1 MYNFPRR
8 RLPTLDVTVSS
19 IQSPYLLCLLSAT
32 LYHDHHHCPHNVAAD
47 QAGLGLL
54 LAGSKLVLLTYFLLV
69 QTSKKPCDHSVCFPG
84 KILLLILNELL
95 GQSSL
100 WFKWAPTG
108 DRKSWAKTETLSI
121 QITPASQ
128 ANISRRFVVWKWD
141 SYMQVGKYFSIV
153 KYFHCSGNGHLCGK
167 RESVEVNWVIRWNV
181 KITRWKWSGTT
192 AGTSS
197 YYHIITILYL
207 PVRLTPV
214 YTSVCQEWSG
224 GQSPFVWCS
233 VILVAG
239 SLSL

>member
-1 MYNFPRR
+1 MNSWD
-8 RLPTLDVTVSS
+8 RL
-19 IQSPYLLCLLSAT
+19 A
-32 LYHDHHHCPHNVAAD
+32 
-47 QAGLGLL
+47 
-54 LAGSKLVLLTYFLLV
+54 F
-69 QTSKKPCDHSVCFPG
+69 
-84 KILLLILNELL
+84 ILNEPPLRTESAMQKQGHL
-95 GQSSL
+95 QYKL
-100 WFKWAPTG
+100 QPTTQ
-108 DRKSWAKTETLSI
+108 R
-121 QITPASQ
+121 
-128 ANISRRFVVWKWD
+128 NISRRFVVWKLD
-141 SYMQVGKYFSIV
+141 SYMQGKYFN
-153 KYFHCSGNGHLCGK
+153 SGRYGHLCGK